1 LKKEFD
7 ESIILQTGTRIS
19 YRPSDR
25 VWKKNQKLCSN
36 FQVYYAEKY
45 VDYAENRLDYAEIS
59 NVLLLCELLSED
71 PSTSSSL

>member
-1 LKKEFD
+1 MF
-7 ESIILQTGTRIS
+7 
-19 YRPSDR
+19 RPSDR
-25 VWKKNQKLCSN
+25 VRKKNKKLCSN